1 MEFTVI
7 ECPFVEWLIVAS
19 KAHVLAILYFTLLS
33 FLLQNEYRERM
44 VSMVCPTFL
53 PLQFRCLGQI
63 LWIPTNWWAK

>member
-33 FLLQNEYRERM
+33 FLLQNEYRERV
-44 VSMVCPTFL
+44 VSMVSNFPPSTVPMSWSDSVDSNQL
-53 PLQFRCLGQI
+53 VG
-63 LWIPTNWWAK
+63 